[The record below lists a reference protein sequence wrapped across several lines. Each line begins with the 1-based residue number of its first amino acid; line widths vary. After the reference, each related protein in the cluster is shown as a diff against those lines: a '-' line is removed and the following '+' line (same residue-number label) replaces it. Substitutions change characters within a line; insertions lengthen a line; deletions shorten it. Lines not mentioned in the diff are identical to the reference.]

1 MQYSLYHNH
10 KIIRALTCSAFDK
23 PYFKA
28 SFDDISMNYLKPLL
42 RATVLNSLTSYILIF
57 VADITCFA
65 TVDWAYQLLITCIES
80 FIFVTIMIILQ
91 IIDYFQMR
99 NIYLKQGKYFKVD
112 ARSIDMGNVSSNLD
126 DRLDGNGSS

>member
-10 KIIRALTCSAFDK
+10 KLIRGLTCSALDK
-23 PYFKA
+23 SYFKA

-42 RATVLNSLTSYILIF
+42 RATILNSMTSYLLIA

-80 FIFVTIMIILQ
+80 FIFIIVMIILQ
-91 IIDYFQMR
+91 IIDYF
-99 NIYLKQGKYFKVD
+99 
-112 ARSIDMGNVSSNLD
+112 
-126 DRLDGNGSS
+126 